1 MDNNLISPPKK
12 IAICLFSND
21 ISLIKKQVKSLSP
34 LELDFKIEWWFRH
47 KKQPH
52 LYNSFSQMVNEAIE
66 DTDNEFMVFFNPK
79 SNPTPELVKQM
90 INHLCSGIAFTAP
103 ISFGGFG
110 ATKELFRTIGMF
122 DERFIHSEYEDNDFM
137 LRLNL
142 ANLAHYH
149 NFLNKD
155 YDGLQGEFSNNTIRP
170 VMRGVTKSIFDLKY
184 SSTYG
189 HLNASDVMISEK
201 HKWEEW
207 SYILHPEYVKEK
219 QISPRH
225 SVFNKLISDS
235 WLDKSHSVTGHG
247 PADESKHF
255 QGKFAKV
262 IIGKS
267 KPIEKL
273 TKINIIW
280 NYNSQTQD
288 FRVDVLGEKDV
299 DITFELT
306 HQNTFPLQSQT
317 VKSNRWFSFPLYS
330 MREFKPMLSDYLQ
343 VKFYHQGN
351 LLYSSFF
358 PSNIDSKK
366 TNDFIIKSIFRVD
379 N

>member
-1 MDNNLISPPKK
+1 MGNNSISPPKK
-12 IAICLFSND
+12 IAICLFSSD
-21 ISLIKKQVKSLSP
+21 ISITKKQVKFLSP

-52 LYNSFSQMVNEAIE
+52 SYNSFSQMVNEAIE

-79 SNPTPELVKQM
+79 SHPTPELVKQM
-90 INHLCSGIAFTAP
+90 INHLCSGMAFSAP

-122 DERFIHSEYEDNDFM
+122 DERFIHSEFEDNDFM

-149 NFLNKD
+149 NFQNKD
-155 YDGLQGEFSNNTIRP
+155 YDSLSDGFDNNTIRP
-170 VMRGVTKSIFDLKY
+170 VMRGVAKSIFDLKY

-189 HLNASDVMISEK
+189 HLNASEAMIFGK

-235 WLDKSHSVTGHG
+235 WLDKSHSVTGHCL
-247 PADESKHF
+247 ADESKHYL
-255 QGKFAKV
+255 GKFAKV
-262 IIGKS
+262 TIGKS

-280 NYNSQTQD
+280 NYDSQTQD
-288 FRVDVLGEKDV
+288 FRVELLGEEDV
-299 DITFELT
+299 DIAFELT
-306 HQNTFPLQSQT
+306 HQNTLPLHSQT
-317 VKSNRWFSFPLYS
+317 VKSNSWLLIPLHS
-330 MREFKPMLSDYLQ
+330 KKEFKRMLLDYLQ
-343 VKFYHQGN
+343 IKFYHQGN

-358 PSNIDSKK
+358 PSNVDVKK